1 MKLTILTSL
10 AGLAIAAAVSSPA
23 IDEPDT
29 LVYSV
34 PPKSYQGQ
42 SAMEFWSELTV
53 STMQSH
59 CPHALIKP
67 SSSPMNGH

>member
-10 AGLAIAAAVSSPA
+10 AGIAIAAAVSSPS
-23 IDEPDT
+23 IDESET

-42 SAMEFWSELTV
+42 SAIEFWGELTV
-53 STMQSH
+53 STIH
-59 CPHALIKP
+59 IT
-67 SSSPMNGH
+67 SPLSKRRNRRQTNRD